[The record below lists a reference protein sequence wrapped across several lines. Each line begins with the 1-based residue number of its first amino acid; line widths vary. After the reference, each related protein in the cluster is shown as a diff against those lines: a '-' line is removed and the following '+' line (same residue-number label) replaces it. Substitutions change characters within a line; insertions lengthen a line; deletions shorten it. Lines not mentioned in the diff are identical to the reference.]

1 MVVAA
6 LVTSNSSVSGGSP
19 ASVPGGA
26 TRINTSTMTIV
37 VATSCSVLGLLLI
50 ILVIVAL
57 QRHMKLS
64 GRACHTVTPPQLP
77 PPPPYSEGCTN
88 PTVDAHDRVA
98 LIAFGDGTQIVLPS
112 YEEATRGR
120 LARFGHA
127 SSSGNVSRGSSARS
141 GRSDYR
147 LLPTSADPHHQRDH
161 HRNSIIT
168 TASNATRD
176 NVSMAFGS
184 IDTMNVSD
192 GTSTTVTIGTFNS
205 SSNQSLAVSQH
216 AASGSLGSSDG
227 SLANEGR
234 LSYVHYTNIHA
245 YICT

>member
-1 MVVAA
+1 M
-6 LVTSNSSVSGGSP
+6 
-19 ASVPGGA
+19 
-26 TRINTSTMTIV
+26 RIKTSTMTIV

-57 QRHMKLS
+57 QRHMKVP
-64 GRACHTVTPPQLP
+64 GRTCRMVTPPQLP

-98 LIAFGDGTQIVLPS
+98 LIAFADGAQIALPS

-141 GRSDYR
+141 ARSDYR
-147 LLPTSADPHHQRDH
+147 LLPTSADPHHQQRDH

-234 LSYVHYTNIHA
+234 LSYILTYIHCVSA
-245 YICT
+245 RPTFSLAKLAKLKIFF